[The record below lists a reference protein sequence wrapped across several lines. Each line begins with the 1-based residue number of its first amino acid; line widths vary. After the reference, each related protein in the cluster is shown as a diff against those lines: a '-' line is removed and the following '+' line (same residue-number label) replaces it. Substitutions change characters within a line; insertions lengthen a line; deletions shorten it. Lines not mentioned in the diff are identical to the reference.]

1 MAVKRMGLL
10 SSPRN
15 RAVTRID
22 NPCDSDGFY
31 SYVSGHPHKRGK
43 RLWRR
48 AMRRNENA
56 RWFAD
61 ELIAYGP
68 LTD

>member
-15 RAVTRID
+15 RAVTGID

-31 SYVSGHPHKRGK
+31 HHVSPHPHKAGK

-48 AMRRNENA
+48 AMRRNEDR
-56 RWFAD
+56 RWLSD
-61 ELIAYGP
+61 ELSAHGEW
-68 LTD
+68 

>member
-1 MAVKRMGLL
+1 MAVRRMGLL

-15 RAVTRID
+15 RAVTGID
-22 NPCDSDGFY
+22 DPWDSDGFY
-31 SYVSGHPHKRGK
+31 RYVSPHPHKRGK

-56 RWFAD
+56 RWFTD
-61 ELIAYGP
+61 ELNANGP
-68 LTD
+68 LAD